1 MTDSPV
7 TIDRRD
13 RIAIVRLDR
22 GDRTNAL
29 SIAVMRAL
37 LDAARSFEDD
47 HETAAV
53 ILTGN
58 AHVFSLGL
66 DLHDPALAE
75 IADAPL
81 AEQRHA
87 LALGPRMRR
96 AWEEIEPMTIAAVEG
111 WCVGGGLVLATA
123 CDLRVAATAATFYA
137 PEIERGMNMGWGA
150 LPQIVNLVGPARAK
164 RLVNVAEQVSAATAL
179 DWGLADYPADD
190 GGAVDRALEIAGHIA
205 GLPPAQVRMNKA
217 NINAYA
223 SALAHA
229 VAQSDR
235 DQFALAQRSGDYAEG
250 MASFREKRP
259 ARFTG
264 A

>member
-7 TIDRRD
+7 TVDRRD
-13 RIAIVRLDR
+13 RIAVVRLDR
-22 GDRTNAL
+22 GDRANAL
-29 SIAVMRAL
+29 SIAVMREL
-37 LDAARSFEDD
+37 LAAARSFEDD

-53 ILTGN
+53 ILTG
-58 AHVFSLGL
+58 ADHVFSLGL
-66 DLHDPALAE
+66 DLHDPELAA
-75 IADAPL
+75 IADARL
-81 AEQRHA
+81 AEQRQA
-87 LALGPRMRR
+87 LALGPRLRR
-96 AWEEIEPMTIAAVEG
+96 AWEDMEAMTIAAVEG

-123 CDLRVAATAATFYA
+123 CDLRVAAAGATFYA

-150 LPQIVNLVGPARAK
+150 LPQLVNLVGSARAK
-164 RLVNVAEQVSAATAL
+164 RLVNVAEQVPAPLAL

-190 GGAVDRALEIAGHIA
+190 GAAVDKALEIAARIA
-205 GLPPAQVRMNKA
+205 ALPPAQVRMNKA

-223 SALAHA
+223 GALAHA

-235 DQFALAQRSGDYAEG
+235 DQFALAQRSEDYAEG
-250 MASFREKRP
+250 LSSFREKRP